1 MSFLRRHRHQQ
12 QTVAANS
19 AELPISGPLA
29 SSGGLVQQ
37 NTVVAYVSSNIL
49 LFLFN
54 FFLIAYL
61 FALAVLLWC
70 RKQFVMTELL
80 KSSPSCIVRSTEQVR
95 HCHFLRK
102 LVQFLMFVQSSITS
116 RSTFKK
122 PQHQAWEASSSV
134 HPLFRIKSALT

>member
-102 LVQFLMFVQSSITS
+102 LVQFF
-116 RSTFKK
+116 
-122 PQHQAWEASSSV
+122 
-134 HPLFRIKSALT
+134 